1 MSTEQPPPPTVNHA
15 GQTLTLT
22 DVNEDGIPVYS
33 NGSRQYIPSER
44 FDAVRK
50 QANELKAKL
59 ATMSTALPV
68 DAEALRKQ
76 VASEVAAAYEAQLL
90 EARVQTAVYR
100 FGLSDDDETRGEILD
115 RYSRV
120 RPAEDGKKPDL
131 ATWLESQKAARWI
144 QPYLAAPGQPT
155 PPATDP
161 TQPPTP
167 PAPRVNVNAGAIHK
181 PPAPTATNILDT
193 YPSMPWHEQQRLKG
207 EYEKALRAAGLI
219 T

>member
-1 MSTEQPPPPTVNHA
+1 MSTEQPPLPPTVDHN
-15 GQTLTLT
+15 GQTLTLA
-22 DVNEDGIPVYS
+22 DVNEDGVPVYG
-33 NGSRQYIPSER
+33 NGPRQYVPMDR
-44 FDAVRK
+44 FDLVRK
-50 QANELKAKL
+50 QANDLKAKL
-59 ATMSTALPV
+59 AAMSAAPDPETI
-68 DAEALRKQ
+68 RK
-76 VASEVAAAYEAQLL
+76 EVAATYEAQLL

-120 RPAEDGKKPDL
+120 RPADDGKKPDL
-131 ATWLESQKAARWI
+131 ATWLEGQKSARWI
-144 QPYLAAPGQPT
+144 KPYLAASSQAVDPAT
-155 PPATDP
+155 PPAADP
-161 TQPPTP
+161 TQPPAP